1 MSTQQVT
8 RRVNL
13 EIDWQNRA
21 ACRGPNQAIFFPPPQ
36 SERRSDKRRRE
47 RRAKEICAE
56 CPVVSECRE
65 YAIGVREQH
74 GIWGGLTEVERRS
87 AGGW

>member
-1 MSTQQVT
+1 MSIQ
-8 RRVNL
+8 
-13 EIDWQNRA
+13 EIPLDVIWQNRA

-36 SERRSDKRRRE
+36 MERRSDKRLRE
-47 RRAKEICAE
+47 RRAKEIC
-56 CPVVSECRE
+56 SECAVQADCRR
-65 YAIGVREQH
+65 YAIEIREQH